1 MAADIRPEPATAAR
15 FVTFEGG
22 EGAGKSTQ
30 IRALERHLLDS
41 GIKCIVTREPGG
53 TPGAEAIRSLLV
65 TGDPD
70 RWDAMTEA
78 LLNTAARRDHAEK
91 IIWPALADNTWVLC
105 DRFADSTLAYQGKA
119 GGLGFDGLRRL
130 YEYAVGEQQ
139 PDLTIIMDVPVEI
152 GLSRAG
158 KRSGPE
164 TRFEQHEQ
172 QFHEDVRAAFLEIAD
187 AEPGRCAV
195 IDATRPK
202 EDVSVLI
209 LKIVEERLLR
219 DG

>member
-1 MAADIRPEPATAAR
+1 MAVETRPNPTTAAR

-30 IRALERHLLDS
+30 IRILEHNLLDR
-41 GIKCIVTREPGG
+41 GIKSVVTREPGG

-65 TGDPD
+65 TGEPD

-91 IIWPALADNTWVLC
+91 VIWPALDDNVWVLC

-119 GGLGFDGLRRL
+119 GGLGYDGLDQLYRFAIGERR
-130 YEYAVGEQQ
+130 
-139 PDLTIIMDVPVEI
+139 PDLTIVMDVPVDI
-152 GLSRAG
+152 GLGRAG
-158 KRSGPE
+158 KRSGQE

-172 QFHEDVRAAFLEIAD
+172 RFHDNVRAAFLEIAET
-187 AEPGRCAV
+187 EPTRCIV
-195 IDATRPK
+195 VDATRPK
-202 EDVSVLI
+202 DDVAALI
-209 LKIVEERLLR
+209 MQAVEQRLLQ